1 MAGRSCPVSC
11 VLVRATGVSCL
22 AVLLCCLLAVQD
34 VAGQKRRSARQGAG
48 ASSQEFARL
57 AAQAA
62 EAREAG
68 RIDEAIEFYQKAVR
82 LRPRWDEGWW
92 YLATLLYDR
101 DRYAEAARAFER
113 AAALHPQAGIAWAML
128 GLCEF
133 QLRQYDAAFAHIQ
146 RGRELGLVQN
156 EELLRVLKY
165 HEALLF
171 LLKGDFETAL
181 QRLDVLANQGLNTE
195 ELIMALGLAL
205 LRIPILPSQLDPT
218 SRDRELIRRL
228 GWAEL
233 QAAQK
238 NFTDAQREYERI
250 AAEYAKTPNVQYAYG
265 RYLVSRRDDDKAL
278 AAFKREIENSP
289 QNGLARLQI
298 AYIKLK
304 NREPAEGIPFA
315 EEAVR
320 LNPRDPLA
328 HYILGRLLF
337 DLGQT
342 ARAIESL
349 ETARTLAPQEP
360 KIYFALARA
369 YARANRRADAEQARE
384 MFLKLNKAVEEA
396 ENRGLKRADAIQEEP
411 EKAPE
416 RSQ

>member
-1 MAGRSCPVSC
+1 MARRSCPVSC
-11 VLVRATGVSCL
+11 VLARATGVSCL

-101 DRYAEAARAFER
+101 DRYAEAAQAFQK
-113 AAALHPQAGIAWAML
+113 AAELQPKAGAPWAML

-133 QLRQYDAAFAHIQ
+133 QLGRFDEALLHIQ
-146 RGRELGLVQN
+146 RGRQLGLVN
-156 EELLRVLKY
+156 NPELIRVLRY
-165 HEALLF
+165 HEALLL
-171 LLKGDFETAL
+171 LLKGDFETA
-181 QRLDVLANQGLNTE
+181 QQNLDALAYDGASSE
-195 ELIMALGLAL
+195 DLILALGLAV
-205 LRIPILPSQLDPT
+205 LRIPAVPRQIPPNSKE
-218 SRDRELIRRL
+218 RELIRRA

-233 QAAQK
+233 QAAQR
-238 NFTDAQREYERI
+238 NFTDAHREYARL
-250 AAEYAKTPNVQYAYG
+250 AADYANVPNVQYAYG
-265 RYLVSRRDDDKAL
+265 RYLLSRRDDEGAL
-278 AAFKREIENSP
+278 AAFQREIQNSP
-289 QNGLARLQI
+289 ENALARLQI
-298 AYIKLK
+298 AYIKLRSK
-304 NREPAEGIPFA
+304 EAAAGLKFA

-320 LNPRDPLA
+320 LYPRSPLG
-328 HYILGRLLF
+328 HYLLGRLLL
-337 DLGQT
+337 DVGQV

-369 YARANRRADAEQARE
+369 YARANRVADAEHARE

-396 ENRGLKRADAIQEEP
+396 ENRGLKRADVIQEEP